1 MAGTYNP
8 QIVGSHFVKQYYT
21 QLHKDPVQLHRFYLD
36 QSSYVHGSSEI
47 GSEEAVVGQKVIVCA
62 WVCRWIFGVYVCNV
76 GVLCVRM
83 HVCVPFDA
91 CSYLF

>member
-1 MAGTYNP
+1 MYPFPRFLEVMAGGYDP

-47 GSEEAVVGQKVIVCA
+47 GSEEPVVGQKVSQS
-62 WVCRWIFGVYVCNV
+62 
-76 GVLCVRM
+76 L
-83 HVCVPFDA
+83 
-91 CSYLF
+91 

>member
-1 MAGTYNP
+1 MAGTYDP

-47 GSEEAVVGQKVIVCA
+47 GSEEAVVGQKVC
-62 WVCRWIFGVYVCNV
+62 F
-76 GVLCVRM
+76 
-83 HVCVPFDA
+83 VCVWEFLLERVNA
-91 CSYLF
+91 

>member
-1 MAGTYNP
+1 MAGTYDP

-47 GSEEAVVGQKVIVCA
+47 GSEEAVVGQKVFCA
-62 WVCRWIFGVYVCNV
+62 CVYVCV
-76 GVLCVRM
+76 CVCVRA
-83 HVCVPFDA
+83 HVHLCI
-91 CSYLF
+91 YLLA

>member
-1 MAGTYNP
+1 MLVGVHERIRIQYLDANVFRPTEAMAGSYDP

-47 GSEEAVVGQKVIVCA
+47 GSEEPVVGQKVNVC
-62 WVCRWIFGVYVCNV
+62 I
-76 GVLCVRM
+76 
-83 HVCVPFDA
+83 
-91 CSYLF
+91 

>member
-1 MAGTYNP
+1 MAGTYDP

-47 GSEEAVVGQKVIVCA
+47 GSEEAVVGQKV
-62 WVCRWIFGVYVCNV
+62 R
-76 GVLCVRM
+76 
-83 HVCVPFDA
+83 VCV
-91 CSYLF
+91 CVVQLGLSYCWMSP